1 MGTKTLEKSLMT
13 SYFEKMPDATIT
25 EIAKAIKKDENIDLY
40 IPTIKRLLTEYKSSV
55 PVDQELFIKDYGTYK
70 ADSANYYFVKDKDT
84 VIIPTEMVGKIVC
97 AYTTEGLNR
106 TKVQVSKILNI
117 TTAAVS
123 LVLSKLKVTKDSDIK
138 LEAILDQYDEKFH
151 ADFVK
156 ACMNAVLE
164 ESPNYEDPIKDA
176 VFDTYKKSIFNCKHK
191 ERDLGVFVKTL
202 GDHIYELATIT
213 PALPTITKEVT
224 VVLADIHFGAGGDN
238 YNKDAIIEKFKEIS
252 GNLRNYTDCKVNVI
266 LLGDIFH
273 SISGTKHADIWK
285 DMEPGIHGANA
296 FIEATEVFTGF
307 LSSIVNLNSVHIV
320 GGNHDSL
327 ASNIREEPSAEGAK
341 LFSYMLSKALEPYKI
356 SVHFDYHLLTFKH
369 ANMTIIGMHGDQA
382 TGKMQATELAWKF
395 GDNSSYNVILSGHL
409 HSRIINR
416 RDDNTN
422 CRKLFVPSFSPADAY
437 AKRNGWSNL
446 SGYVLITGKELPT
459 IIDVPLK
466 Y

>member
-164 ESPNYEDPIKDA
+164 ES
-176 VFDTYKKSIFNCKHK
+176 
-191 ERDLGVFVKTL
+191 
-202 GDHIYELATIT
+202 
-213 PALPTITKEVT
+213 
-224 VVLADIHFGAGGDN
+224 
-238 YNKDAIIEKFKEIS
+238 
-252 GNLRNYTDCKVNVI
+252 
-266 LLGDIFH
+266 
-273 SISGTKHADIWK
+273 
-285 DMEPGIHGANA
+285 
-296 FIEATEVFTGF
+296 
-307 LSSIVNLNSVHIV
+307 
-320 GGNHDSL
+320 
-327 ASNIREEPSAEGAK
+327 
-341 LFSYMLSKALEPYKI
+341 
-356 SVHFDYHLLTFKH
+356 
-369 ANMTIIGMHGDQA
+369 
-382 TGKMQATELAWKF
+382 
-395 GDNSSYNVILSGHL
+395 
-409 HSRIINR
+409 
-416 RDDNTN
+416 
-422 CRKLFVPSFSPADAY
+422 
-437 AKRNGWSNL
+437 
-446 SGYVLITGKELPT
+446 
-459 IIDVPLK
+459 
-466 Y
+466 